1 MTERNVR
8 AARYEGSKR
17 LWNLLGA
24 RYGEEYFL
32 DIIEDR
38 FGVADEQQ
46 AQIDRQIR
54 THCDGSKR
62 IHEQRLDELQTTYQ
76 EEVTAL
82 KNELRSRNEEL
93 NKIRRKSNLGDFAM
107 ANQLT
112 EKMKAVA

>member
-38 FGVADEQQ
+38 FGVADE
-46 AQIDRQIR
+46 
-54 THCDGSKR
+54 
-62 IHEQRLDELQTTYQ
+62 
-76 EEVTAL
+76 
-82 KNELRSRNEEL
+82 
-93 NKIRRKSNLGDFAM
+93 
-107 ANQLT
+107 
-112 EKMKAVA
+112 